1 MRLLVDLR
9 FLLSCQLYSAG
20 IPVLCRPPAA
30 WTKPILILV
39 QLTARCTQKFVW
51 RQNTSAT
58 FWGSRR
64 FIIVFWFDFVVKRHR
79 TTVKNREFSKTD
91 RIMCLLAFRRSPFKL
106 AINVPGVLL
115 AVPLMEKHSTVGT
128 ENMLGRFVDSVRPAL
143 HIYRCFL
150 LFHSTNGNSCCRG
163 NTSSLWRIWGKEK
176 PKEWHPAVFW
186 AVVCGLRELPVTMG
200 RRFTGHAGLC
210 RKPLSWQTIYLAVCR
225 RACGRWNLWY
235 LLAHKLWFRRQGSDC
250 FVCVCVFAVL

>member
-1 MRLLVDLR
+1 
-9 FLLSCQLYSAG
+9 
-20 IPVLCRPPAA
+20 
-30 WTKPILILV
+30 
-39 QLTARCTQKFVW
+39 
-51 RQNTSAT
+51 
-58 FWGSRR
+58 
-64 FIIVFWFDFVVKRHR
+64 
-79 TTVKNREFSKTD
+79 
-91 RIMCLLAFRRSPFKL
+91 MCLLAFRRSPFKL

-143 HIYRCFL
+143 HIYRRFL

-200 RRFTGHAGLC
+200 RRFTGHTGLC

-250 FVCVCVFAVL
+250 FVCVCVCLLFCKQVLFVGDVCHSKTVRLNSRKTESWTVSLKGLFSSRTSCKH